1 MSPAGAGVSAAGG
14 EERRTFEEILAE
26 LEAITDQLA
35 SGEMGIESA
44 ADLYERACELHA
56 LAAER
61 LDQVKSRVER
71 LSTPGALE
79 D

>member
-1 MSPAGAGVSAAGG
+1 MCPAGVVTSTAGG
-14 EERRTFEEILAE
+14 DEGRTFEEILAD
-26 LEAITDQLA
+26 LEAITAQLA
-35 SGEMGIESA
+35 SSEMGIESA

-56 LAAER
+56 LATER

-71 LSTPGALE
+71 LSTPGAVE